1 MAAGSRGPPEPPYAL
16 SPLVRPPLEVHPAM
30 PRSLRTIP
38 RSHRGRA
45 ALALGLTGAM
55 ALSVVSGVNASS
67 HREAP
72 MIAQDPVA
80 DNTDVYAFVS
90 PDAPDTV
97 TLIAN
102 WIPVED
108 PAAGPNYYRFG
119 EDVLY
124 SIHIDNNGDA
134 VADVTYEW
142 RFRNEIVNPDTF
154 LYATG
159 QITTLDDENYNLRQ
173 RYDVFVVRDGVRRQI
188 LGNAI
193 LPPDN
198 VGIATPDYE
207 NLAEQAVY
215 PLEGGEGQTFA
226 GQRDDAF
233 FADIGSI
240 FDLGQLRPFLPAY
253 QPATRDA
260 QEPVDFFAGYNVH
273 TTSIQV
279 PISALTQGDEDVIG
293 VWSTASRPKVRV
305 YNQNNGANPVNRGRF
320 VQISRLGNPLVNEV
334 VIPLGL
340 KDTFNS
346 LEPRND
352 AAALSQPADEQ
363 GVTIP
368 LVQRPELADLI
379 TALYGIETP
388 EPPRNDLVSIFLTGI
403 EDVNQP
409 ANVQPAELLRLNTS
423 IPPTGTD
430 PNAQNRLGLL
440 AGENDGFPNGRR
452 LGDDV
457 VDIALRAVAGGTP
470 FTPEFN
476 ESPNNELAD
485 GVDGNDNAFLLRF
498 PYQSTPWQGY
508 GENNELRGRTTDG
521 DSTVTEPG
529 ARP

>member
-1 MAAGSRGPPEPPYAL
+1 MPHSPFTLPGSR
-16 SPLVRPPLEVHPAM
+16 
-30 PRSLRTIP
+30 
-38 RSHRGRA
+38 RGRA

-55 ALSVVSGVNASS
+55 SLSVVSGVNASS

-102 WIPVED
+102 WIPAED
-108 PAAGPNYYRFG
+108 PAAGPTYYRFG

-124 SIHIDNNGDA
+124 SIHVDNDGDA
-134 VADVTYEW
+134 VEDVTYEW
-142 RFRNEIVNPDTF
+142 RFRDEILNPDTI

-159 QITTLDDENYNLRQ
+159 QITSLDDEDYNFRQ
-173 RYDVFVVRDGVRRQI
+173 RYDLFVVRDGERRPLVQ
-188 LGNAI
+188 NAI
-193 LPPDN
+193 LPPN
-198 VGIATPDYE
+198 NLGIATPDYE
-207 NLAEQAVY
+207 SLTQQATLDL
-215 PLEGGEGQTFA
+215 PGGGQTFS

-253 QPATRDA
+253 QPAPRDA

-279 PISALTQGDEDVIG
+279 PISELVQGDEPVIG
-293 VWSTASRPKVRV
+293 VWSTSSRPKVRV
-305 YNQNNGANPVNRGRF
+305 FSQNNGANPVNRGRF

-334 VIPLGL
+334 VVPFGL
-340 KDTFNS
+340 KDTFNA
-346 LEPRND
+346 LAPRND
-352 AAALSQPADEQ
+352 AAALSQEADEE

-388 EPPRNDLVSIFLTGI
+388 EAPRNDLVSIFLTGI

-409 ANVQPAELLRLNTS
+409 ANVQPADLLRLNTS
-423 IPPTGTD
+423 IAPTGSN
-430 PNAQNRLGLL
+430 PNEQNRLGLL
-440 AGENDGFPNGRR
+440 AGENDGWPNGRR

-457 VDIALRAVAGGTP
+457 VDIGLRAAAGGTP

-485 GVDGNDNAFLLRF
+485 GVDGNDQAFLGSF

-508 GENNELRGRTTDG
+508 GENNELRGRTTNG
-521 DSTVTEPG
+521 TSTVTEPG
-529 ARP
+529 TRP

>member
-1 MAAGSRGPPEPPYAL
+1 
-16 SPLVRPPLEVHPAM
+16 M

-38 RSHRGRA
+38 RVPRGRT

-55 ALSVVSGVNASS
+55 GLSVVSGVNASS

-102 WIPVED
+102 WIPAED
-108 PAAGPNYYRFG
+108 PAAGPTYYRFG

-134 VADVTYEW
+134 VEDITYEW
-142 RFRNEIVNPDTF
+142 RFRDEILNPDTI

-159 QITTLDDENYNLRQ
+159 VIGDETGDEGTILDDPNYNVRQ
-173 RYDVFVVRDGVRRQI
+173 RYDLFVVRDGARRALI
-188 LGNAI
+188 TNAI
-193 LPPDN
+193 LPPNN
-198 VGIATPDYE
+198 VGIVTPNYEAITEEATYDLP
-207 NLAEQAVY
+207 
-215 PLEGGEGQTFA
+215 GGGQTFT

-233 FADIGSI
+233 FGDIGSI

-253 QPATRDA
+253 QPAPRDA

-279 PISALTQGDEDVIG
+279 PISELVQGDEPVIG
-293 VWSTASRPKVRV
+293 VWSTSSRPKVRV
-305 YNQNNGANPVNRGRF
+305 FSQNNGANPVNRGRF

-334 VIPLGL
+334 VVPFGL
-340 KDTFNS
+340 KDTFNA
-346 LEPRND
+346 LAPRND
-352 AAALSQPADEQ
+352 AAALSQPADED

-368 LVQRPELADLI
+368 LVQRPELAGLI
-379 TALYGIETP
+379 TALYGPETP
-388 EPPRNDLVSIFLTGI
+388 PAPRDDLVSIFLTGI
-403 EDVNQP
+403 EGLNQP
-409 ANVQPAELLRLNTS
+409 ANVQPADLLRLNTS
-423 IPPTGTD
+423 IAPTGSN
-430 PNAQNRLGLL
+430 PNDQNRLGLL

-457 VDIALRAVAGGTP
+457 VDIGLRAVAGGTP
-470 FTPEFN
+470 LTPEFDR
-476 ESPNNELAD
+476 SPNNQLAD
-485 GVDGNDNAFLLRF
+485 GVDGNDLPFLNTF
-498 PYQSTPWQGY
+498 PYQATPYQGY
-508 GENNELRGRTTDG
+508 GENNELRGRTTNG
-521 DSTVTEPG
+521 ASTVTQPG
-529 ARP
+529 LRQ

>member
-1 MAAGSRGPPEPPYAL
+1 
-16 SPLVRPPLEVHPAM
+16 M

-38 RSHRGRA
+38 RVSRGRT

-55 ALSVVSGVNASS
+55 GLSVVSGVNASS

-72 MIAQDPVA
+72 MIAQDPAA

-102 WIPVED
+102 WIPAED
-108 PAAGPNYYRFG
+108 PAAGPTYYRFG

-134 VADVTYEW
+134 VEDVTYEW
-142 RFRNEIVNPDTF
+142 RFRDEILNPDTI

-159 QITTLDDENYNLRQ
+159 QITSLDDEDYNFRQ
-173 RYDVFVVRDGVRRQI
+173 RYDLFEVRDGARRALI
-188 LGNAI
+188 TNAI
-193 LPPDN
+193 LPPN
-198 VGIATPDYE
+198 NLGIATPDYE
-207 NLAEQAVY
+207 AITEQATLDL
-215 PLEGGEGQTFA
+215 PGGGQTFT

-233 FADIGSI
+233 FGDIGSI

-253 QPATRDA
+253 QPAPRDA

-279 PISALTQGDEDVIG
+279 PISSLVQGDEPVIG
-293 VWSTASRPKVRV
+293 IWSTSSRPKVRV
-305 YNQNNGANPVNRGRF
+305 FSQNNGANPVNRGRF

-334 VIPLGL
+334 VVPFGL
-340 KDTFNS
+340 KDTFNA
-346 LEPRND
+346 LAPRND
-352 AAALSQPADEQ
+352 AAALSQPADED

-388 EPPRNDLVSIFLTGI
+388 DPPRNDLVSIFLTGI
-403 EDVNQP
+403 EGVNQP
-409 ANVQPAELLRLNTS
+409 ANVKPAEMLRLNTS
-423 IPPTGTD
+423 IAPTGSD
-430 PNAQNRLGLL
+430 INAQNRLGLL

-457 VDIALRAVAGGTP
+457 IDIGLRAVAGGTP
-470 FTPEFN
+470 FTPEFTGEDRAN
-476 ESPNNELAD
+476 DDLAD
-485 GVDGNDNAFLLRF
+485 GVDGNDSLFRTSF
-498 PYQSTPWQGY
+498 PYQANPWQGY
-508 GENNELRGRTTDG
+508 GENNELRGRTMSG
-521 DSTVTEPG
+521 ASTVTEPG
-529 ARP
+529 AR